1 MNESLHKFMKVG
13 LVHFMA
19 YPTTIK
25 GEGPVL
31 ETIKKLALDDYFTA
45 IEITTVKD
53 KRERK
58 KNKTNTR
65 YLAYDSS
72 LWCSTQVTDNRSQ
85 HK

>member
-19 YPTTIK
+19 YPSTIK

-31 ETIKKLALDDYFTA
+31 ETVRKLALDDYFTA

-53 KRERK
+53 KDERK
-58 KNKTNTR
+58 KVKQI
-65 YLAYDSS
+65 LDAESQFS
-72 LWCSTQVTDNRSQ
+72 L
-85 HK
+85 